1 MGTIFYI
8 APTYFSVI
16 ISPFQAADT
25 KISVEYTAKNIGH
38 NKYTHVALPTVPR
51 FRGGLKLCKYK

>member
-16 ISPFQAADT
+16 ISPFQAVDT
-25 KISVEYTAKNIGH
+25 KISVEYTTKNVGH
-38 NKYTHVALPTVPR
+38 NKYAYVVSSRVPM
-51 FRGGLKLCKYK
+51 FRGGVKLV